1 MAKCGIQQKGV
12 FLKPPPCARRKSM
25 DCGMCVYTAKL
36 EKSRGDHVEDKV
48 LWLSWRNYLGFPSS
62 DELCVFLV

>member
-1 MAKCGIQQKGV
+1 MG
-12 FLKPPPCARRKSM
+12 
-25 DCGMCVYTAKL
+25 CGMCVYTAKL
-36 EKSRGDHVEDKV
+36 EKSRGDHVEDKL